1 MKRWLKLSLD
11 ASLPVM
17 FSPGA
22 IGILRHVSA
31 SFNYSEFAD
40 GISSYKNHDMNEPG
54 FYLGMAL
61 PLEK

>member
-22 IGILRHVSA
+22 IGILRHVPA
-31 SFNYSEFAD
+31 SFNYSEVTD
-40 GISSYKNHDMNEPG
+40 GVSSYKNHDINEPS
-54 FYLGMAL
+54 FNLGMAL